1 MNFVFA
7 EWSKS
12 NLGRLTLSATILTV
26 FVLVEVAAQ
35 VAKSALGTGQ
45 TVSPSNHYAQSR
57 PARQIVQANCT
68 YPGFRSLNCARIQTA
83 VLLLD

>member
-1 MNFVFA
+1 MNFIFA

-12 NLGRLTLSATILTV
+12 SLGRLTLTATILTV
-26 FVLVEVAAQ
+26 FVLAAVAMQLSKNASSTVQ
-35 VAKSALGTGQ
+35 SVSLGD
-45 TVSPSNHYAQSR
+45 HYAQSR

>member
-12 NLGRLTLSATILTV
+12 SLGRLTLSATILTV
-26 FVLVEVAAQ
+26 FVLAAVAMQLSKNA
-35 VAKSALGTGQ
+35 SS
-45 TVSPSNHYAQSR
+45 TVQSVSFSDHYAQSR

>member
-12 NLGRLTLSATILTV
+12 SLGRLTLSATILTV
-26 FVLVEVAAQ
+26 FVLAAVAMQLSENA
-35 VAKSALGTGQ
+35 SSTEES
-45 TVSPSNHYAQSR
+45 VSHSDYYAQSR
-57 PARQIVQANCT
+57 PARQIMQVNCT
-68 YPGFRSLNCARIQTA
+68 FPGFRSSNCARIQTA

>member
-1 MNFVFA
+1 VQNV
-7 EWSKS
+7 S
-12 NLGRLTLSATILTV
+12 LSD
-26 FVLVEVAAQ
+26 Q
-35 VAKSALGTGQ
+35 
-45 TVSPSNHYAQSR
+45 YAQSR